1 MEHIAGWT
9 NAKKKSESMQT
20 SLLMGDAMSNSG
32 FVSQGKVIHQ
42 RSIQKRYSKKVTLGI
57 KPA

>member
-32 FVSQGKVIHQ
+32 FVSQAKSFKLCGDRWYTSDPYKKDTP
-42 RSIQKRYSKKVTLGI
+42 KR
-57 KPA
+57 